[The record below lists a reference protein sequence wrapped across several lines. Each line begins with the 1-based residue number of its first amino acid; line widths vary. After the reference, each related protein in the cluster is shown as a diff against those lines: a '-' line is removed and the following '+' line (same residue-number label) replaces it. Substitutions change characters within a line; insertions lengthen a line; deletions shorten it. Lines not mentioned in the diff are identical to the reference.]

1 MPLELECQRTLDERQ
16 YRTQFQEVA
25 KSKAGIRNGT
35 PTPSIGG
42 SSINCFTINK
52 LPSVKDY
59 WKLTEIIYEGMHVV
73 LLSSSLLSK
82 KLVRFPT
89 SNTSKPL
96 SCLESQR
103 E

>member
-59 WKLTEIIYEGMHVV
+59 WKLTEIIYEGMRMWFLIHQG
-73 LLSSSLLSK
+73 
-82 KLVRFPT
+82 
-89 SNTSKPL
+89 
-96 SCLESQR
+96 C
-103 E
+103 